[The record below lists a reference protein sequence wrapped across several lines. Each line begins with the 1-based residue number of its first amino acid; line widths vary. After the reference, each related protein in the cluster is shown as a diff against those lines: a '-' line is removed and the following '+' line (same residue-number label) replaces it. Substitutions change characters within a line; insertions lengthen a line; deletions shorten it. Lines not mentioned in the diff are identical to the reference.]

1 MIGLGLFQRIQCIAS
16 QANKLNHPHHILFS
30 YLKNNSKKMKVF
42 NVAHIQVVETIWQNS
57 FRLRSTKAKLLKSNI
72 VVMRRRWQWWP
83 SRIHFTNGQCGKE
96 GGRESDLWFLYE
108 RDLTPML
115 HTMDQKI

>member
-1 MIGLGLFQRIQCIAS
+1 M
-16 QANKLNHPHHILFS
+16 
-30 YLKNNSKKMKVF
+30 
-42 NVAHIQVVETIWQNS
+42 
-57 FRLRSTKAKLLKSNI
+57 TKAKLVKSNI
-72 VVMRRRWQWWP
+72 VAMVMRRRWQWWP

-115 HTMDQKI
+115 HNGPENLKKIPGQKTREIK